1 MLLASAQTVLN
12 TDSNH
17 TPSRLLAFLSA
28 GNTKSTKEIH
38 MNYYTLP
45 GTIYQANDTDGVVE
59 IEITEAEWLDI
70 LISLNVEGGES

>member
-1 MLLASAQTVLN
+1 
-12 TDSNH
+12 
-17 TPSRLLAFLSA
+17 
-28 GNTKSTKEIH
+28 

-59 IEITEAEWLDI
+59 IEMTEAEWLDV